1 MQDSPL
7 KTMIGSNERI
17 LWEGKPDK
25 KCFLLE
31 SVFNPFLP
39 FALIWG
45 LIDFGFINKALG
57 SASSGMG
64 SFIIPFFLLHLMPVW
79 LYLGGVLFSI
89 RKYRNTNYA
98 VTDRGIYVSGGV
110 FALTCEMKPF
120 AEIAHI
126 NIHRGIFD
134 QRLGVGDV
142 ISECGHGS
150 LSAPGSAP
158 SASRTSTGISICDIP
173 DYEKVYKLV
182 KNLQTDIY
190 ADTMYPN
197 DLRPS
202 SNHGY
207 NTTYGLDEKDWK

>member
-1 MQDSPL
+1 
-7 KTMIGSNERI
+7 MIGSNERI

-31 SVFNPFLP
+31 SIFNPLLP

-98 VTDRGIYVSGGV
+98 VTDRGIYVSGGI

-134 QRLGVGDV
+134 QRLG
-142 ISECGHGS
+142 
-150 LSAPGSAP
+150 
-158 SASRTSTGISICDIP
+158 DIP